1 MEMIHCAVTRDPTRY
16 CSLRWEV
23 VSVVRS
29 SMYTTASFDK
39 HSAMIQDRSLTR
51 VKVFNSVMSSSCTCV
66 ERPRPTG
73 MEA

>member
-1 MEMIHCAVTRDPTRY
+1 MEMMHCAATRDPTRY

-29 SMYTTASFDK
+29 SMRMTATFDK
-39 HSAMIQDRSLTR
+39 HSAMIQERSLTR
-51 VKVFNSVMSSSCTCV
+51 VKVFNSVMLSSCICV
-66 ERPRPTG
+66 ERPRPMG

>member
-1 MEMIHCAVTRDPTRY
+1 MEMMHCAATRDPTRY

-29 SMYTTASFDK
+29 SIRMTASFDK
-39 HSAMIQDRSLTR
+39 HNATIQDRSLTR

-66 ERPRPTG
+66 ELPKPTG